1 MPTSLMAGLNNS
13 QLNME
18 NPTMFSPS
26 RSVVGN
32 QGRGI
37 PQTLTNTS
45 ILSLRQQMD
54 ESNHEMVNT
63 LTQQL
68 GIVINPLIQ
77 NTNDSYQML
86 TNQMSQI
93 ADFFGAPHNNNQFD
107 RFKCRCLFKRY
118 RCLITQESK
127 LLYYPLFGFSTATAS
142 FAVPAS

>member
-93 ADFFGAPHNNNQFD
+93 ADFFGAPQSNNQFD
-107 RFKCRCLFKRY
+107 RFKCRCLFK
-118 RCLITQESK
+118 
-127 LLYYPLFGFSTATAS
+127 
-142 FAVPAS
+142 